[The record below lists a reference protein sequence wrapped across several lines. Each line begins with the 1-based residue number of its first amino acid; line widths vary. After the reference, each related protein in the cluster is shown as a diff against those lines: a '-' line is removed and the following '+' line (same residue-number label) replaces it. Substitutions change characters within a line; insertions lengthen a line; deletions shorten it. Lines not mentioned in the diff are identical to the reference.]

1 MRGMTFRYAQLAH
14 RSLYPTRRR
23 ELFYEFAGTLYI
35 YVVLPVAVVTK
46 LSPSALKL
54 SQMLQA
60 AIIAHQT
67 GLISQPGGAMSHD
80 EFACV

>member
-1 MRGMTFRYAQLAH
+1 M
-14 RSLYPTRRR
+14 SLQ
-23 ELFYEFAGTLYI
+23 GHYI
-35 YVVLPVAVVTK
+35 YAVLPVIGVSPLQGAVVTK

-60 AIIAHQT
+60 AILAHQT
-67 GLISQPGGAMSHD
+67 GFISQPGGAMSHD